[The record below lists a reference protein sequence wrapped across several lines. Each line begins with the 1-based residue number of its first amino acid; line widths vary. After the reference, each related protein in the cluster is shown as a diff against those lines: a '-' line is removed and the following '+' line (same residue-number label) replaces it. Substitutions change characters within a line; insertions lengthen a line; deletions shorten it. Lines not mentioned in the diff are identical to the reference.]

1 MRIRVRGGAIS
12 VALLAANAL
21 ACGPVEY
28 LSQVSSRAATAVADA
43 KTEGAETWS
52 PFEYVAA
59 CEYLHEARE
68 SGAHA
73 HYQDA
78 IEYGQ
83 QAELLA
89 ARARVLAQER
99 RRSSLKPNE
108 FDDPEATSR
117 GRRPGPSPAPS
128 AGPVGSPTPAPGA
141 SPESSGGGTP

>member
-1 MRIRVRGGAIS
+1 MTSCYGGRTLRIRVRGRAIS

-68 SGAHA
+68 AGAHA
-73 HYQDA
+73 HYQADIA
-78 IEYGQ
+78 
-83 QAELLA
+83 
-89 ARARVLAQER
+89 
-99 RRSSLKPNE
+99 
-108 FDDPEATSR
+108 
-117 GRRPGPSPAPS
+117 
-128 AGPVGSPTPAPGA
+128 
-141 SPESSGGGTP
+141 

>member
-1 MRIRVRGGAIS
+1 LRIRVRGGAIS

-68 SGAHA
+68 AGAHA

-108 FDDPEATSR
+108 FDDPEAGSR
-117 GRRPGPSPAPS
+117 ARGEGASTVPKPATAGSPTPGPSPDS
-128 AGPVGSPTPAPGA
+128 AGGGAP
-141 SPESSGGGTP
+141 